1 MRLLKTLVIAVALT
15 ASMSFT
21 ALAADAFSPFWEID
35 SNQVWHYKMN
45 DGSYAKDAWIH
56 DEVNGD
62 WYLLDVNG
70 DMLSGIFC
78 SYGKYYYLD
87 TVRGTGHYGR
97 LLKNGEQ
104 VNGVTIKASTESDD
118 EGALSPETIQSLQGT
133 GVTTSSAKEISGTKH
148 ISSGVVTSSG
158 SSGGHDSGDSSSQ
171 QSESVTQSQPESQS
185 NVIHGTYGG
194 TIIMD
199 DDTIPDEYTGHFS
212 QEFLDSLVG
221 RESFS

>member
-35 SNQVWHYKMN
+35 SNQVWHYRMN

-104 VNGVTIKASTESDD
+104 VNGVTIKASTASDD

-148 ISSGVVTSSG
+148 ISSGVVTSGG
-158 SSGGHDSGDSSSQ
+158 SSGSTNVSATQ
-171 QSESVTQSQPESQS
+171 QSSNQQSFAEAPSDNQPRWLDGTVTQEDI
-185 NVIHGTYGG
+185 NLFR
-194 TIIMD
+194 
-199 DDTIPDEYTGHFS
+199 DTNWNEYFDGVQFY
-212 QEFLDSLVG
+212 
-221 RESFS
+221 